1 MLTDIKDDPRVI
13 SRYRWLLRTSKNLCS
28 PDEYRAVRDAFR
40 TALKACNKS
49 ALRSGDPVILHSLEI
64 TRIVVDEIGLGGNS
78 IISTLLFDFVINE
91 TLDLEIIRQRFNPQ
105 VLKIISGLTKISG
118 VDTRKSDNQGDNIR
132 NLLINLSEDV
142 RVILIKIA
150 ERLYSMRTLGDQDR
164 AGQLKVSNET
174 FYIYAPLAH
183 RLGLYSIKSELEDLA
198 LKYTDPRAYYLVVNR
213 LKETK
218 ASRDRFIREF
228 IRPIREEL
236 HKQGFSF
243 DIKGRT
249 KSVHSIWSKM
259 KNQNL
264 DFEEVYD
271 LFAIRIIL
279 DSAPDME
286 KNYCWRVYS
295 IVTDFYQPNPNRLRD
310 WISIPKSNGYESLH
324 TTVVVPGGKW
334 VEVQIRTERMN
345 EIAEKGLAAH
355 WRYKGGKPE
364 AALDDWMGRIREML
378 DSPEQEPEDIIDDF
392 KLSLYNKEIFVF
404 TPKGDLK
411 KFPKGASVL
420 DFAFD
425 IHSDVGSGCVGAK
438 VNGQNVPIRHLL
450 NNGDKVE
457 IITSKNQK
465 SKQDWLNFVVTSK
478 ARSKIKIALKEEK
491 LAEVENGREIL
502 RRRFKNW
509 KIEFEDQNINKL
521 LRYYKLR
528 TSPDLY
534 YMIATDKIDIL
545 AVKDILQEKEK
556 PVIPARE
563 PENLGTVVEKLIAP
577 AAKHEDFL
585 IIDDKHDKLTY
596 KLAKCC
602 NPIFGDEVFGFV
614 TVGSGISIHR
624 VNCPNA
630 GQLISRYGYR
640 ILKAQWSDKG
650 TGIYLPATIRITGI
664 DDLGIVSRISDA
676 ISKDLRVNMRS
687 IAIDSSEGIFE
698 GTITLFV
705 KDTNHL
711 DLLIRRIA
719 GIKGVISVKRLEL

>member
-1 MLTDIKDDPRVI
+1 
-13 SRYRWLLRTSKNLCS
+13 
-28 PDEYRAVRDAFR
+28 
-40 TALKACNKS
+40 
-49 ALRSGDPVILHSLEI
+49 
-64 TRIVVDEIGLGGNS
+64 
-78 IISTLLFDFVINE
+78 
-91 TLDLEIIRQRFNPQ
+91 
-105 VLKIISGLTKISG
+105 
-118 VDTRKSDNQGDNIR
+118 
-132 NLLINLSEDV
+132 
-142 RVILIKIA
+142 
-150 ERLYSMRTLGDQDR
+150 
-164 AGQLKVSNET
+164 
-174 FYIYAPLAH
+174 
-183 RLGLYSIKSELEDLA
+183 
-198 LKYTDPRAYYLVVNR
+198 
-213 LKETK
+213 
-218 ASRDRFIREF
+218 
-228 IRPIREEL
+228 
-236 HKQGFSF
+236 
-243 DIKGRT
+243 
-249 KSVHSIWSKM
+249 
-259 KNQNL
+259 
-264 DFEEVYD
+264 
-271 LFAIRIIL
+271 
-279 DSAPDME
+279 
-286 KNYCWRVYS
+286 
-295 IVTDFYQPNPNRLRD
+295 
-310 WISIPKSNGYESLH
+310 
-324 TTVVVPGGKW
+324 VVVPGGKW

-465 SKQDWLNFVVTSK
+465 PKQDWLNYVVTSK

-556 PVIPARE
+556 QATHARE
-563 PENLGTVVEKLIAP
+563 LENLGTVVEKLIAP